1 MPILKIEGRLW
12 HLGKKLN
19 QPESWLNNSNL
30 GPFPEVIRQRREMSI
45 LSPYVWVAGDVLVLG
60 YRPFGVFVCISGG
73 LVIGNAI
80 SWMLP
85 FFIGSGDGFWFVCF
99 AITLMVGAFMVYY
112 GLFSRFRRFIAFDR
126 QRGLVHFAKPFFGR
140 YISVPW
146 KDAHFMKIR
155 WHVPKGWER
164 GKNDVDFFYFLPP
177 PFRSPISGLWSY
189 GFRKQV
195 ICPGYEPDE
204 QWWLIAHFM
213 CHGPEHHKNMA
224 KMLADRQ
231 ENCDACFNG
240 DMKEMQYFVGTK
252 IKVLSHGAGNLEWPF
267 TYGKEW
273 KHLDMTRLPKAPTH
287 VIGADGKWKKLK
299 KHEQEDYVPG
309 PAWESLTPEQA
320 AEIFEGEEK
329 GKKGGNRKAS

>member
-1 MPILKIEGRLW
+1 MPILKMEGRLW
-12 HLGKKLN
+12 HLAKKMKRS
-19 QPESWLNNSNL
+19 ESWGDNEDLRL
-30 GPFPEVIRQRREMSI
+30 FPEVQRQENEMS
-45 LSPYVWVAGDVLVLG
+45 LLPPFVWVANNTLVLG
-60 YRPFGVFVCISGG
+60 YRPYGVFVAIAGAFILVNFILDFIS
-73 LVIGNAI
+73 
-80 SWMLP
+80 
-85 FFIGSGDGFWFVCF
+85 FIASGDLYWFWSFLVSLF
-99 AITLMVGAFMVYY
+99 LGLSMVYY

-126 QRGLVHFAKPFFGR
+126 QRGLVHFAKPFSGR

-177 PFRSPISGLWSY
+177 PFRSPFSGLLSY

-204 QWWLIAHFM
+204 QWWMIVHFM

-231 ENCDACFNG
+231 ENCDAFFNG
-240 DMKEMQYFVGTK
+240 DMKAMQYFVGTK
-252 IKVLSHGAGNLEWPF
+252 IKVLSHGAGNFEWPF

-273 KHLDMTRLPKAPTH
+273 KHLDMAKLPQAPTH
-287 VIGADGKWKKLK
+287 VIGPDSKWKKLK
-299 KHEQEDYVPG
+299 KHERDDHVPG
-309 PAWESLTPEQA
+309 PAWESLAPEQA
-320 AEIFEGEEK
+320 VVIFEGEEK
-329 GKKGGNRKAS
+329 GKKSGDRKAS